1 LARFVYS
8 EDYYVDIGEHVFPM
22 EKYRLIHQRLLKE
35 GFRGADFIKP
45 GPAKDEDILLVH
57 TEDYVQKLKTGTL
70 SPSEILILE
79 LPCSPDLV
87 RASWLGAGG
96 TILAARNALKD
107 GLSMNIAGG
116 FHHAFPDHGEGF
128 CVLND
133 VAIAIRCLQKDKEI
147 EKALVIDC
155 DLHQG
160 NGTAVIFQEDEAVFT
175 FSIHQENNYPPKEK
189 SDLDIGLPDGA
200 DDELYL
206 SHLKDNVS
214 HLFEEFKPDLALY
227 LAGADP
233 YRGDQ
238 LGGLAL
244 SIEGLKERD
253 RIVIGEARE
262 KKVPLAAV
270 LAGGYALDKEDTVTI
285 HSNTAR
291 VIKEKAGA
299 LRV

>member
-1 LARFVYS
+1 LFVYS
-8 EDYYVDIGEHVFPM
+8 KDYYADIGEHIFPM
-22 EKYRLIHQRLLKE
+22 EKYRLIHQDLLKE
-35 GFRGADFIKP
+35 GFREADFVEP
-45 GPAKDEDILLVH
+45 EPAKDEDVLLAH
-57 TEDYVQKLKTGTL
+57 TEDYVRKLKTGTL

-79 LPCSPDLV
+79 LPYSPDLV
-87 RASWLGAGG
+87 KASWLGAGG

-107 GLSMNIAGG
+107 GLGMNLAGG

-133 VAIAIRCLQKDKEI
+133 VAIAIRSLQKDKEI
-147 EKALVIDC
+147 ERALVVDC

-160 NGTAVIFQEDEAVFT
+160 NGTAVIFQKDEAVFT

-200 DDELYL
+200 NDELYL
-206 SHLKDNVS
+206 NYLKDN
-214 HLFEEFKPDLALY
+214 LPRLLEELKPGLILY

-233 YRGDQ
+233 YKGDQ

-253 RIVIGEARE
+253 RIVIGEALK

-270 LAGGYALDKEDTVTI
+270 LAGGYALNKEDTVSI
-285 HSNTAR
+285 HSNTAK
-291 VIKEKAGA
+291 VIKEA
-299 LRV
+299 VI